1 MTQSIS
7 VYYLPIND
15 LNVLGVPT
23 ASYGGEAEMRG
34 QVGDGSPPQWGDF
47 TMLASVLPESS

>member
-23 ASYGGEAEMRG
+23 ASYGSEAEMRG
-34 QVGDGSPPQWGDF
+34 QVGDGSPPQ
-47 TMLASVLPESS
+47 